1 MDALSQLPRMLAC
14 VCQLPFF
21 VPSFLTLFV
30 DGNFGQAN
38 VGFHFQIGFKDIDNR
53 ELQYSTAKAGIIG
66 LTKTLAFEGKKYNV
80 LANVIVPVAGTAMS
94 STVWSV
100 FIHPVHFNSFEFF
113 FWQDSRDG

>member
-1 MDALSQLPRMLAC
+1 MLAY
-14 VCQLPFF
+14 VCQLLFF

-38 VGFHFQIGFKDIDNR
+38 VGFHFQNGPKDIDNR

-66 LTKTLAFEGKKYNV
+66 LTKTLAFEGKKYNI

-94 STVWSV
+94 STIWLAFYSSCS
-100 FIHPVHFNSFEFF
+100 FQLFEFF
-113 FWQDSRDG
+113 FSQDSRDG